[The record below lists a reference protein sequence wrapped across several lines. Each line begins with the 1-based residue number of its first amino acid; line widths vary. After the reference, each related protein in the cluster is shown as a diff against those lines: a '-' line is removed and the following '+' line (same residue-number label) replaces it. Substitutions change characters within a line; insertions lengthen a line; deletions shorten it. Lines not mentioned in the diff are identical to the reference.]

1 MELKVKSLL
10 LMGALVC
17 SLGFMAS
24 CSSSDDTSDA
34 GGGGGNLP
42 PTPVVDPTLTQA
54 YLCGFARMSNGNP
67 ATYIT
72 VTTGSATTTTDQ
84 NGFFEFKRIKIVDGR
99 VVVKFSA
106 DYIQDVVRSFEYKQ
120 GEVWD
125 VVLLENYQASSSL
138 PSKSE
143 SYASTTDKQ
152 ISVTNTAKDFKVD
165 LQKDGYKDAATGE
178 AYSGTVNA
186 SVTYLNPDDEENFAD
201 QMPGGDLAAKDQ
213 NGEPVQLVSYGMT
226 CVNLEGGGKKLQLAD
241 GKPAKAHFPI
251 PETLK
256 NDPRVINHENIPL
269 WSFNESTG
277 LWEYEGEATYDAEAG
292 DYVGS
297 VKHFSWANLDWPESR
312 ATVKGKVTDG
322 EGKALAWQRVHV
334 GQKIVSTDAEG
345 KYECYVPANTSFD
358 ISVRG
363 SDYGNYT
370 ADGSDM
376 VKAHVSGIPAKTEK
390 VVNLSLP
397 TLCKIT
403 GKIKNNGTGGNEATV
418 WIEYTYSGSTKHSR
432 RVRSASDGSFTLL
445 VPTYATGN
453 ATLKV
458 TAANATTI
466 QKSINLTGESI
477 SVGTIEIL
485 SNVAESG
492 KLTVTVKGTGQTF
505 SFDVPNADLYS
516 FNGVRILN
524 DRLSCSIESRS
535 NQMNGGWING
545 SIVIDDGFSTSKTS
559 YTNVQFNYGGE
570 MMNPE
575 ATDKHEGYWLQ
586 IASAYGDTHAGAR
599 CIKANVTVQNGKA
612 TFTFNDDVFFQYHSF
627 NDENEGINPTDESTP
642 NATLTGTIT
651 MDVFYQAETV
661 TQAAYNDSRI
671 PSWAPRLAGQDVH
684 NAFFITN
691 SAKLGK
697 GASYSY
703 YLPSTDERA
712 DAFATLHNQV
722 KALGYTLY
730 DYRDDGYYSEVYYT
744 YYSGDKFVKIHTDTY
759 ALKERTM
766 FFGIGGNVDV
776 YVLDGTIFDVADFTH
791 DSWGWGPF
799 VKGDKAANAQWR

>member
-1 MELKVKSLL
+1 MKLQLKSLM

-17 SLGFMAS
+17 SLGFMSS
-24 CSSSDDTSDA
+24 CSSSSDSDSYN
-34 GGGGGNLP
+34 GGGGDAP
-42 PTPVVDPTLTQA
+42 YTPVVDPTLTQA

-67 ATYIT
+67 AANVT
-72 VTTGSATTTTDQ
+72 VTTGSATTTTDE

-99 VVVKFSA
+99 VVVKFSG
-106 DYIQDVVRSFEYKQ
+106 YSFQDVVRSFEYKK

-125 VVLLENYQASSSL
+125 VVLVENYNYGT
-138 PSKSE
+138 PSVPTKTDN
-143 SYASTTDKQ
+143 YQSTEDKQ
-152 ISVTNTAKDFKVD
+152 ISVTNTSKDFKVD
-165 LQKDGYKDAATGE
+165 LQKDGYKDAETGA
-178 AYSGTVNA
+178 AYTGAVYA
-186 SVTYLNPDDEENFAD
+186 SVSYLNPDDEENFAD

-256 NDPRVINHENIPL
+256 DDPRVINHENIPL

-277 LWEYEGEATYDAEAG
+277 LWEYEGEATYDAETG

-322 EGKALAWQRVHV
+322 EGNPLAWQRVHV

-345 KYECYVPANTSFD
+345 KYECYVPANTAFD
-358 ISVRG
+358 ITVRS

-370 ADGSDM
+370 ADGSSM
-376 VKAHVSGIPAKTEK
+376 VSKHVSGIPAKTEE

-397 TLCKIT
+397 SLCKIT
-403 GKIKNNGTGGNEATV
+403 GKIKNDGTGGNEATV

-432 RVRSASDGSFTLL
+432 RVRSESDGSFTLL

-492 KLTVTVKGTGQTF
+492 KLYVTVKGTGQTF

-516 FNGVRILN
+516 FDGVRILN
-524 DRLSCSIESRS
+524 DRLTCSLESRS
-535 NQMNGGWING
+535 NQSNGGWING
-545 SIVIDDGFSTSKTS
+545 NIEIPDGFSTSKTS
-559 YTNVQFNYGGE
+559 YTNVLFNYGGE
-570 MMNPE
+570 MMNPG
-575 ATDKHEGYWLQ
+575 ATGKHEGYWLQ
-586 IASAYGDTHAGAR
+586 IASAYDTYAENPR
-599 CIKANVTVQNGKA
+599 RIKANVTVQNGKA
-612 TFTFNDDVFFQYHSF
+612 TFTFNDDVFFQYQRF
-627 NDENEGINPTDESTP
+627 NDENEGITPTDASTP

-651 MDVFYQAETV
+651 MDVFYLAETV
-661 TQAAYNDSRI
+661 AQAAYNDSRI
-671 PSWAPRLAGQDVH
+671 PSWAPRLAGQDVL
-684 NAFFITN
+684 NAFFITG

-703 YLPSTDERA
+703 KVDDRVT
-712 DAFATLHNQV
+712 AFKTLHNQV

-730 DYRDDGYYSEVYYT
+730 EYRDDSDFYWETYYT
-744 YYSGDKFVKIHTDTY
+744 YYSGDKYVKIHTDTY
-759 ALKERTM
+759 DSKERTM

-799 VKGDKAANAQWR
+799 VKGDKTANAQWR

>member
-1 MELKVKSLL
+1 MKKIQFWSLL
-10 LMGALVC
+10 AGLLFGSMSFIA
-17 SLGFMAS
+17 
-24 CSSSDDTSDA
+24 CSSSDDSTDDYN

-256 NDPRVINHENIPL
+256 DDPRVKAHENIPL

-322 EGKALAWQRVHV
+322 EGNILVSQRVHV
-334 GQKIVSTDAEG
+334 GQRVVYTDANG
-345 KYECYVPANTSFD
+345 NYSCYVPANTAFD
-358 ISVRG
+358 ITVRS

-370 ADGSDM
+370 ADGSSM
-376 VKAHVSGIPAKTEK
+376 VTEHVSWIAAQTEK

-397 TLCKIT
+397 SLCKIT

-418 WIEYTYSGSTKHSR
+418 WIEYTYNGTTKTSR
-432 RVRSASDGSFTLL
+432 RARSASDGSFTILTPSY
-445 VPTYATGN
+445 VKGK
-453 ATLKV
+453 ATLKF
-458 TAANATTI
+458 TSADGTTI
-466 QKSINLTGESI
+466 QKTIELTGEDLP
-477 SVGTIEIL
+477 VGTIEIH
-485 SNVAESG
+485 SNATTESG
-492 KLTVTVKGTGQTF
+492 KVTVKVKSTGKTF
-505 SFDVPNADLYS
+505 TFDVPNVDLYS
-516 FNGVRILN
+516 FEGVRILK
-524 DRLSCSIESRS
+524 DKLTCGIMSRS
-535 NQMNGGWING
+535 SQMNHGWIHGDIN
-545 SIVIDDGFSTSKTS
+545 ITEFSPSKED
-559 YTNVQFNYGGE
+559 YTNVSFEYGGE
-570 MMNPE
+570 IMNPE
-575 ATDKHEGYWLQ
+575 ATDKAEGYMVN
-586 IASAYGDTHAGAR
+586 INGAKDGITAKVT
-599 CIKANVTVQNGKA
+599 IKNGKA
-612 TFTFNDDVFFQYHSF
+612 TFTINGDVFFSYHSF
-627 NDENEGINPTDESTP
+627 NEENSDDGIDPEGETP
-642 NATLTGTIT
+642 NATISGSFTI
-651 MDVFYQAETV
+651 DIFYQAETV
-661 TQAAYNDSRI
+661 AQTTSSDSRI
-671 PSWAPRLAGQDVH
+671 PSWAPKLDGKDVQS
-684 NAFFITN
+684 AFFITN

-697 GASYSY
+697 AAAYSY
-703 YLPSTDERA
+703 YSDDRISDFT
-712 DAFATLHNQV
+712 TLLNKV

-730 DYRDDGYYSEVYYT
+730 EYRDDSDFYWETWYT
-744 YYSGDKFVKIHTDTY
+744 YYSGDKVVKIFTDTY
-759 ALKERTM
+759 GLKERS
-766 FFGIGGNVDV
+766 FFFEHAGNIDV
-776 YVLDGTIFDVADFTH
+776 YVFDGTIFDVSEFYN
-791 DSWGWGPF
+791 SWNGPF
-799 VKGDKAANAQWR
+799 VKGDKKK

>member
-1 MELKVKSLL
+1 MKLQLKSLM

-17 SLGFMAS
+17 SLGFMSS
-24 CSSSDDTSDA
+24 CSSSSDSDSYN
-34 GGGGGNLP
+34 GGGGDAP
-42 PTPVVDPTLTQA
+42 YTPVVDPTLTQA

-67 ATYIT
+67 AANVT
-72 VTTGSATTTTDQ
+72 VTTGSATTTTDE

-99 VVVKFSA
+99 VVVKFSG
-106 DYIQDVVRSFEYKQ
+106 YSFQDVVRSFEYKK

-125 VVLLENYQASSSL
+125 VVLVENYNYGT
-138 PSKSE
+138 PSVPTKTDN
-143 SYASTTDKQ
+143 YQSTEDKQ
-152 ISVTNTAKDFKVD
+152 ISVTNTSKDFKVD
-165 LQKDGYKDAATGE
+165 LQKDGYKDAETGA
-178 AYSGTVNA
+178 AYTGAVYA
-186 SVTYLNPDDEENFAD
+186 SVSYLNPDDEENFAD

-256 NDPRVINHENIPL
+256 DDPRVINHENIPL
-269 WSFNESTG
+269 WSFNENTG
-277 LWEYEGEATYDAEAG
+277 LWEYEGEAEYDAETG

-297 VKHFSWANLDWPESR
+297 VKHFSWANLDWPSSR

-322 EGKALAWQRVHV
+322 EGNPLAWQRVHV
-334 GQKIVSTDAEG
+334 GQKIVSTDVNG
-345 KYECYVPANTSFD
+345 DYECYVPANTSFV
-358 ISVRG
+358 ISVRS

-376 VKAHVSGIPAKTEK
+376 VSKHVSGIPAQTEE

-432 RVRSASDGSFTLL
+432 RVRSESDGSFTLL

-492 KLTVTVKGTGQTF
+492 KLTVTVKGTGKTF

-516 FNGVRILN
+516 FNGIQILN
-524 DRLSCSIESRS
+524 DRLTCSLESRS
-535 NQMNGGWING
+535 NQSNGGWING
-545 SIVIDDGFSTSKTS
+545 NIEIPDGFSTSKTS
-559 YTNVQFNYGGE
+559 YTNVLFNYGGE
-570 MMNPE
+570 MMNPG
-575 ATDKHEGYWLQ
+575 ATGKHEGYWLQ
-586 IASAYGDTHAGAR
+586 IASAYDTYAENPR
-599 CIKANVTVQNGKA
+599 RIKANVTVQNGKA

-661 TQAAYNDSRI
+661 AQAAYNDSRI
-671 PSWAPRLAGQDVH
+671 PSWAPRLAGQDVL

-703 YLPSTDERA
+703 KVDDRVT
-712 DAFATLHNQV
+712 AFKTLHNQV

-730 DYRDDGYYSEVYYT
+730 EYRDDSDFYWETYYT
-744 YYSGDKFVKIHTDTY
+744 YYSGDKYVKIHTDTY
-759 ALKERTM
+759 DSKERTM

-799 VKGDKAANAQWR
+799 VKGDKTTNAQWR

>member
-1 MELKVKSLL
+1 M

-17 SLGFMAS
+17 SLGFMSS
-24 CSSSDDTSDA
+24 CSSSSDSDSYN
-34 GGGGGNLP
+34 GGGGDAP
-42 PTPVVDPTLTQA
+42 YTPVVDPTLTQA

-67 ATYIT
+67 AANVT
-72 VTTGSATTTTDQ
+72 VTTGSATTTTDE

-99 VVVKFSA
+99 VVVKFSG
-106 DYIQDVVRSFEYKQ
+106 YSFQDVVRSFEYKK

-125 VVLLENYQASSSL
+125 VVLVENYNYGT
-138 PSKSE
+138 PSVPTKTDN
-143 SYASTTDKQ
+143 YQSTEDKQ
-152 ISVTNTAKDFKVD
+152 ISVTNTSKDFKVD
-165 LQKDGYKDAATGE
+165 LQKDGYKDAATGA
-178 AYSGTVNA
+178 AYTGAVYA
-186 SVTYLNPDDEENFAD
+186 SVSYLNPDDEENFAD

-256 NDPRVINHENIPL
+256 DDPRVINHENIPL

-312 ATVKGKVTDG
+312 ATVKGKVTNG
-322 EGKALAWQRVHV
+322 EGDPLAWQRVHV

-358 ISVRG
+358 ISIRG

-370 ADGSDM
+370 ADGSATI
-376 VKAHVSGIPAKTEK
+376 KEHVSGIPARSEK

-397 TLCKIT
+397 SLCKIT

-418 WIEYTYSGSTKHSR
+418 WIEYTYGGSQKTSR
-432 RVRSASDGSFTLL
+432 RARSASDGSFTIL
-445 VPTYATGN
+445 VPTYATGS

-458 TAANATTI
+458 TAANATTV

-505 SFDVPNADLYS
+505 SFDIPNADLYS
-516 FNGVRILN
+516 FSGVQILN
-524 DRLSCSIESRS
+524 DRLTCSIESRS
-535 NQMNGGWING
+535 NQMNAGWING
-545 SIVIDDGFSTSKTS
+545 NIEIADGFSTSKTS
-559 YTNVQFNYGGE
+559 YTNVLFNYGGE

-586 IASAYGDTHAGAR
+586 VASAYDTYSENAR

-612 TFTFNDDVFFQYHSF
+612 TFTFNDDVFFQYHRF
-627 NDENEGINPTDESTP
+627 NDENEGINPTDANTP

-661 TQAAYNDSRI
+661 AQAAYNDSRI
-671 PSWAPRLAGQDVH
+671 PSWAPRLQGQDVL
-684 NAFFITN
+684 NAFFIT
-691 SAKLGK
+691 SSSKLGK

-703 YLPSTDERA
+703 SVDDRITVFE
-712 DAFATLHNQV
+712 TLNNQM
-722 KALGYTLY
+722 KAKQGFTLY
-730 DYRDDGYYSEVYYT
+730 EYRDDSNYYSDTYYT
-744 YYSGDKFVKIHTDTY
+744 YYSDGKFVKIHTDTY
-759 ALKERTM
+759 GSKERTM

-776 YVLDGTIFDVADFTH
+776 YVLDGTIFDVADFPH

-799 VKGDKAANAQWR
+799 VKGDKAANTQWR

>member
-1 MELKVKSLL
+1 MKLQLKSLL

-17 SLGFMAS
+17 SLGFMTS
-24 CSSSDDTSDA
+24 CSSSDDSSDA

-67 ATYIT
+67 AANVT
-72 VTTGSATTTTDQ
+72 VTTGSATTTTDE

-99 VVVKFSA
+99 VVVKFSG
-106 DYIQDVVRSFEYKQ
+106 YSFQDVVRSFEYKK

-125 VVLLENYQASSSL
+125 VVLVENYNYGT
-138 PSKSE
+138 PSVPTKTDN
-143 SYASTTDKQ
+143 YQSTEDKQ

-178 AYSGTVNA
+178 AYTGAVYA
-186 SVTYLNPDDEENFAD
+186 SVSYLNPDDEENFAD
-201 QMPGGDLAAKDQ
+201 QMPGGDLAAKDKDGQ
-213 NGEPVQLVSYGMT
+213 IKQLVSYGMT
-226 CVNLEGGGKKLQLAD
+226 CVSLEGNGKKLQLAN
-241 GKPAKAHFPI
+241 GKEANVTFPI

-256 NDPRVINHENIPL
+256 DDPRVQAHENIPL
-269 WSFNESTG
+269 WSFNEETG
-277 LWEYEGEATYDAEAG
+277 LWEYEGEAEYKSEVDA
-292 DYVGS
+292 YVGK

-322 EGKALAWQRVHV
+322 EGNPLAWQRVHV

-376 VKAHVSGIPAKTEK
+376 VKAHVSGIQAKTEQ

-432 RVRSASDGSFTLL
+432 RVRSESDGSFTLL

-505 SFDVPNADLYS
+505 SFDIPNADLYS

-545 SIVIDDGFSTSKTS
+545 NIEIADGFSTSKTS
-559 YTNVQFNYGGE
+559 YTNVLFNYGGE

-575 ATDKHEGYWLQ
+575 ATDRHEGYWLQ
-586 IASAYGDTHAGAR
+586 VASAYDTYAEGAR

-612 TFTFNDDVFFQYHSF
+612 TFTFNDDVFFQYQRF
-627 NDENEGINPTDESTP
+627 NDENEGITPTDASTP

-651 MDVFYQAETV
+651 MDVFYLAETV
-661 TQAAYNDSRI
+661 AQAAYNDSRI
-671 PSWAPRLAGQDVH
+671 PSWAPRLAGQDVL

-703 YLPSTDERA
+703 KVDDRVT
-712 DAFATLHNQV
+712 AFKTLHNQV

-730 DYRDDGYYSEVYYT
+730 EYRDDSDFYWETYYT
-744 YYSGDKFVKIHTDTY
+744 YYSGDKYVKIHTDTY
-759 ALKERTM
+759 DSKERTM